1 MLHFSLFAVSCSYVI
16 KMIWLNRL
24 HANKIL
30 IAPYVMRS
38 RAHARHRGLI
48 AWWEGDTKREKEDER
63 LKIASGTVLSNDRVR
78 SRLLGKHK
86 FDAKAVTDLKITS
99 TRTIWQKLLWHHTET
114 LSKHTSKVGSMVSWL
129 KQFATR
135 S

>member
-1 MLHFSLFAVSCSYVI
+1 
-16 KMIWLNRL
+16 MITEGNVEGLYRNEVLTDYARI
-24 HANKIL
+24 KIL

-38 RAHARHRGLI
+38 RAHARHKGLI

-86 FDAKAVTDLKITS
+86 FDAKELFP
-99 TRTIWQKLLWHHTET
+99 TE
-114 LSKHTSKVGSMVSWL
+114 K
-129 KQFATR
+129 
-135 S
+135 

>member
-1 MLHFSLFAVSCSYVI
+1 MNLEVFKLKKEKLFVLISITWHTDTLTDYARI
-16 KMIWLNRL
+16 
-24 HANKIL
+24 KIL

-38 RAHARHRGLI
+38 RAHARLRGLI

-86 FDAKAVTDLKITS
+86 FDAKELFPT
-99 TRTIWQKLLWHHTET
+99 
-114 LSKHTSKVGSMVSWL
+114 
-129 KQFATR
+129 
-135 S
+135 

>member
-1 MLHFSLFAVSCSYVI
+1 MRLVSCSFSAQYGLSAGGLI
-16 KMIWLNRL
+16 SL
-24 HANKIL
+24 IL
-30 IAPYVMRS
+30 IAPYVTRS

-86 FDAKAVTDLKITS
+86 FDAKELFP
-99 TRTIWQKLLWHHTET
+99 TE
-114 LSKHTSKVGSMVSWL
+114 SPPVV
-129 KQFATR
+129 
-135 S
+135 

>member
-1 MLHFSLFAVSCSYVI
+1 MGKRKLCEMDMSCFVLFDPQLYTFFLSVWMHGYI
-16 KMIWLNRL
+16 DFFFLLTDYTRI
-24 HANKIL
+24 KIL

-63 LKIASGTVLSNDRVR
+63 LKNASGTVLSNDRVR

-86 FDAKAVTDLKITS
+86 FDAKELFPT
-99 TRTIWQKLLWHHTET
+99 
-114 LSKHTSKVGSMVSWL
+114 
-129 KQFATR
+129 
-135 S
+135 

>member
-1 MLHFSLFAVSCSYVI
+1 MEHEGYI
-16 KMIWLNRL
+16 LNRL
-24 HANKIL
+24 HANKRKT
-30 IAPYVMRS
+30 RS

-86 FDAKAVTDLKITS
+86 FDAKELFPT
-99 TRTIWQKLLWHHTET
+99 
-114 LSKHTSKVGSMVSWL
+114 
-129 KQFATR
+129 
-135 S
+135 

>member
-1 MLHFSLFAVSCSYVI
+1 MLQWFTPCIVCLCVSSEPQFHNLIFELTDYT
-16 KMIWLNRL
+16 RT
-24 HANKIL
+24 KIL

-63 LKIASGTVLSNDRVR
+63 LKIASGTVLLNDRVR

-86 FDAKAVTDLKITS
+86 FNAKELFPT
-99 TRTIWQKLLWHHTET
+99 
-114 LSKHTSKVGSMVSWL
+114 
-129 KQFATR
+129 
-135 S
+135 

>member
-1 MLHFSLFAVSCSYVI
+1 MSIYIYACIKIHFWSTICACIYILTDYTRI
-16 KMIWLNRL
+16 
-24 HANKIL
+24 KIL

-63 LKIASGTVLSNDRVR
+63 LKIASGTVLSNNRVR

-86 FDAKAVTDLKITS
+86 FDAKELFPT
-99 TRTIWQKLLWHHTET
+99 
-114 LSKHTSKVGSMVSWL
+114 
-129 KQFATR
+129 
-135 S
+135 